1 MWFPSPSLG
10 GGFGEEFTGTPEF
23 LGIAAPC
30 ATKRGLILQGTVTLG
45 ARRKDARRDTF
56 SLLFFLASDVKCF
69 APSGPL
75 DLVGTALAERS
86 MPCPMKYQPW
96 ENPEKTTFKRQL
108 KRLTRLQIRS

>member
-1 MWFPSPSLG
+1 MGEASVTVRG

-75 DLVGTALAERS
+75 DLAER
-86 MPCPMKYQPW
+86 PW
-96 ENPEKTTFKRQL
+96 PSDLCLVQ
-108 KRLTRLQIRS
+108 